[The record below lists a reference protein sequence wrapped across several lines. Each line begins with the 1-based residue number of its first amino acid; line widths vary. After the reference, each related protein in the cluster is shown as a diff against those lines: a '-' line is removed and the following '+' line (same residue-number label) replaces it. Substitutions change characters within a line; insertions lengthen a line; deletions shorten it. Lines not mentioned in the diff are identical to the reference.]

1 VARLT
6 IPRLRPVRILRTG
19 AVPALLAVAS
29 LFPQPLYA
37 DEAQD
42 LKAAIVM
49 RCYYAVGEFGAEL
62 VDRCVKDDTA
72 AYEALGRYPPEHAG
86 LVRSC
91 TERRQ
96 GDGFA
101 RIQACVD
108 EALKAGQGR

>member
-1 VARLT
+1 V
-6 IPRLRPVRILRTG
+6 PV
-19 AVPALLAVAS
+19 LLAAAV
-29 LFPQPLYA
+29 LFSPPVPA

-42 LKAAIVM
+42 VKAAIVV

-72 AYEALGRYPPEHAG
+72 AEQALKHYPAEAKTLIQA
-86 LVRSC
+86 C
-91 TERRQ
+91 TDRVG

-108 EALKAGQGR
+108 QGVQSGSGK